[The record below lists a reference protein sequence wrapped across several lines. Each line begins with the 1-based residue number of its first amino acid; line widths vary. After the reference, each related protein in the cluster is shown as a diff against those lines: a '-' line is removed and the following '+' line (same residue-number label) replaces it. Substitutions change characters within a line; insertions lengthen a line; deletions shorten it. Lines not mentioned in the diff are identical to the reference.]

1 MKQIYD
7 ANLCIVL
14 QVTTQQRFMLG
25 KKSYLQRSS
34 RMLELREISEEEYY
48 TLINEWNVA
57 FGIVFNKYNGNVI
70 AFGYIREGI
79 THYYKVVVE

>member
-1 MKQIYD
+1 MI
-7 ANLCIVL
+7 
-14 QVTTQQRFMLG
+14 
-25 KKSYLQRSS
+25 
-34 RMLELREISEEEYY
+34 ELREISEEEYY

-79 THYYKVVVE
+79 THYYKVVEK